1 MRKERVNVGQ
11 SQSKA
16 LCLPFYAILL
26 AMGNPTVDYFSLDVE
41 GAELPILKTIPWDK
55 VDIKVAYQ
63 FLELTRYILIKIR
76 SISFCLIANNCCRF
90 YLLRLIIPMERR
102 LTLL

>member
-1 MRKERVNVGQ
+1 MRNERVNVGQ

-16 LCLPFYAILL
+16 LCLPFFSILL

-55 VDIKVAYQ
+55 VNIKVMYC
-63 FLELTRYILIKIR
+63 FYSEIKY
-76 SISFCLIANNCCRF
+76 F
-90 YLLRLIIPMERR
+90 
-102 LTLL
+102 